1 MSNMLDNN
9 QNISYFLNEVA
20 NHDEKNESI
29 ISYDE
34 IMQQV
39 LDAEK
44 AFDDK
49 QESNISEDM
58 YQLDNVA
65 NQMDDINNMMAL
77 ELDYDTNYRKKDL
90 ERIADYY
97 GISKRKKKKCDLIQ
111 DIIIYEN
118 TPENFERVFTRK
130 KLWGYLQEIM
140 EDSYLKQFLILD

>member
-1 MSNMLDNN
+1 MQDVSDVSDNN
-9 QNISYFLNEVA
+9 QNISYFLHEVS
-20 NHDEKNESI
+20 NNSEKDKSM

-39 LDAEK
+39 LEAEK

-49 QESNISEDM
+49 NENKYSEEI
-58 YQLDNVA
+58 YQLDD
-65 NQMDDINNMMAL
+65 MSSIMAL

-97 GISKRKKKKCDLIQ
+97 EISKRKKKKCDLIQ

-118 TPENFERVFTRK
+118 TPENFEKVFTRK